1 MGIDTERAQHQRG
14 ADGAPLDRYRQ
25 TQETVGN
32 VRGLAPVRTDGTK
45 GVLTCIAERYTFS
58 DIIIDPRTR
67 LTTPSTSLMVRLD
80 AVSKDHIARAA
91 KLRYVSISD
100 YVRTVV
106 VAQAQRELS
115 AAEQRV
121 IALTP
126 DEQLAFWQALNE
138 PAQLS
143 DAQQALGAL
152 MRGA

>member
-1 MGIDTERAQHQRG
+1 MT
-14 ADGAPLDRYRQ
+14 
-25 TQETVGN
+25 
-32 VRGLAPVRTDGTK
+32 
-45 GVLTCIAERYTFS
+45 S
-58 DIIIDPRTR
+58 
-67 LTTPSTSLMVRLD
+67 PSTSLMVRLD
-80 AVSKDHIARAA
+80 AVSKERVAQAA
-91 KLRYVSISD
+91 KLRHVSISD

-143 DAQQALGAL
+143 DAQQALGNL
-152 MRGA
+152 MRGE